1 MTNQEKMDILMGI
14 YNNLFQSK
22 QNNTDI
28 TKVNIVTNMGTFPG
42 RWFVS
47 QTLRGFDV
55 DINAGDKIVQIR
67 CLEQNPNKTDNNGNL
82 KPNANLARIGHKIM
96 WVIDRKD
103 SWLGRIQDGAWIPAF
118 ETATKPA
125 PAYNY
130 NTPEHEARVDAAY
143 AHIEQDINDPNFHG
157 IPGTSG
163 TPMANL
169 PIEHAMQQNLPEQP
183 GAPEI
188 PGQVSYG
195 QSLAESIIPA
205 DTPEIPGNADI
216 PEYVL
221 QSVSEME
228 EPPDWGDYE

>member
-1 MTNQEKMDILMGI
+1 MGI

-22 QNNTDI
+22 QSNTDI
-28 TKVNIVTNMGTFPG
+28 TKVNIITNMGKFPG

-67 CLEQNPNKTDNNGNL
+67 CLEQNPNKTDNLGNL
-82 KPNANLARIGHKIM
+82 KPNANLARLGHKIM
-96 WVIDRKD
+96 WVIDRKG
-103 SWLGRIQDGAWIPAF
+103 SWLGRIQDGAWVPAF

-125 PAYNY
+125 QYNY
-130 NTPEHEARVDAAY
+130 NAPEHEARVDAAY
-143 AHIEQDINDPNFHG
+143 GHIDQDINDPNFHG

-169 PIEHAMQQNLPEQP
+169 AIENAMPQNLPE
-183 GAPEI
+183 I
-188 PGQVSYG
+188 PS
-195 QSLAESIIPA
+195 
-205 DTPEIPGNADI
+205 NADI

>member
-1 MTNQEKMDILMGI
+1 MNILMGI

-22 QNNTDI
+22 QSNTDI

-67 CLEQNPNKTDNNGNL
+67 CLEQNPNKTDNAGNL
-82 KPNANLARIGHKIM
+82 KPNANLARMGHKIM

-103 SWLGRIQDGAWIPAF
+103 SWLGRIQDGEWIPAF
-118 ETATKPA
+118 TPA
-125 PAYNY
+125 VKSVS
-130 NTPEHEARVDAAY
+130 T
-143 AHIEQDINDPNFHG
+143 
-157 IPGTSG
+157 
-163 TPMANL
+163 L
-169 PIEHAMQQNLPEQP
+169 PVEQP
-183 GAPEI
+183 SFQNQAAQDVPEAYGQYLADSIVLMDAPEI
-188 PGQVSYG
+188 SNG
-195 QSLAESIIPA
+195 
-205 DTPEIPGNADI
+205 TDI

-228 EPPDWGDYE
+228 EPPDWGDNE

>member
-1 MTNQEKMDILMGI
+1 MGI

-28 TKVNIVTNMGTFPG
+28 TKINIITNMGTFPG

-82 KPNANLARIGHKIM
+82 KPNANLARMGHKIM

-130 NTPEHEARVDAAY
+130 NTPEH
-143 AHIEQDINDPNFHG
+143 
-157 IPGTSG
+157 
-163 TPMANL
+163 
-169 PIEHAMQQNLPEQP
+169 AMQQNLPE
-183 GAPEI
+183 I
-188 PGQVSYG
+188 PGQASYG
-195 QSLAESIIPA
+195 QSLADSIVPGNV
-205 DTPEIPGNADI
+205 PEIPGNADI

-228 EPPDWGDYE
+228 EPPDWGDS

>member
-1 MTNQEKMDILMGI
+1 MGI

-28 TKVNIVTNMGTFPG
+28 TKVNIVTNMGAFPG

-67 CLEQNPNKTDNNGNL
+67 CIEQNPNKTDNNGNL
-82 KPNANLARIGHKIM
+82 KPNANLARMGHKIM

-103 SWLGRIQDGAWIPAF
+103 SWLGRIQDGAWVPAF

-125 PAYNY
+125 QYNY

-143 AHIEQDINDPNFHG
+143 AHIEKDIHDPNFDG

-163 TPMANL
+163 TSMANL
-169 PIEHAMQQNLPEQP
+169 PAEHIMQQNL
-183 GAPEI
+183 
-188 PGQVSYG
+188 
-195 QSLAESIIPA
+195 
-205 DTPEIPGNADI
+205 PEIPGNADI

-228 EPPDWGDYE
+228 EPPDWGDS